1 MRRVLTS
8 KERDGVEAD
17 LLKEETA
24 RTKAKSWE
32 RGSHVSL
39 IHSTNI
45 EGMPREPDSK
55 TDTGVS

>member
-1 MRRVLTS
+1 M
-8 KERDGVEAD
+8 EAD